1 MRGFVVI
8 LMAALAGCNTPGPE
22 FRGTDPV
29 RMQVGRSV
37 FDVRVDGTRAQAIR
51 VNSEWAPRLEAVA
64 PRGAAAIAQV
74 SGCRVARIWGDQAVM
89 LAEID
94 CGEGAASLPRGH
106 AYDCELDHIHGG
118 YAELICTPRH

>member
-1 MRGFVVI
+1 MRGLVAIF
-8 LMAALAGCNTPGPE
+8 MAALAGCNTPGPE
-22 FRGTDPV
+22 FRGTDSV
-29 RMQVGRSV
+29 RVQVGRSL

-51 VNSEWAPRLEAVA
+51 INPEWTPRLEAVA

-89 LAEID
+89 VAEID
-94 CGEGAASLPRGH
+94 CGEGTASLHGGH

-118 YAELICTPRH
+118 YAELICTPRD